1 MTPVPRLNLNEAG
14 PASFNDNGPTV
25 VLSISMVEF
34 KDNILRRHA
43 DIAVLRN
50 EETHHLLW
58 SRPGQ
63 ETGAIRTGRPYGQPP
78 RTVPYG

>member
-50 EETHHLLW
+50 EETHHLL
-58 SRPGQ
+58 
-63 ETGAIRTGRPYGQPP
+63 
-78 RTVPYG
+78 